1 MSVYPADFSEVRRL
15 PYNLGTFPEPLLK
28 SGMLLRLDTAN
39 GGVFPITASGS
50 SRPTG
55 DVTTGVTTL
64 YGVAMSGV
72 DEAIDPVFSG
82 LPDFAG
88 QAHVKR
94 IFVAVCVPHR
104 ELIVFPINRNNGEID
119 YSQAVPANIGRPVGL
134 YYRNIPRVFAGT
146 TYWTEIG
153 GSVGGTETAG
163 FVVGITRDR
172 RLIIRVNR
180 SRWAELA

>member
-15 PYNLGTFPEPLLK
+15 QYNLGTFPEALLK
-28 SGMLLRLDTAN
+28 AGMLMRLDTTN
-39 GGVFPITASGS
+39 GGVTPLTASG

-55 DVTTGVTTL
+55 DVISGVNNL

-82 LPDFAG
+82 LPDYAG
-88 QAHVKR
+88 QAHIKR

-104 ELIVFPINRNNGEID
+104 ELIVFPINKANGEID
-119 YSQAVPANIGRPVGL
+119 YNQAVTTNIGRPVGL
-134 YYRNIPRVFAGT
+134 YWRNIPRVFGGT
-146 TYWTEIG
+146 TYWTEVGATVG
-153 GSVGGTETAG
+153 GSETAG
-163 FVVGITRDR
+163 YVVGITRDR
-172 RLIIRVNR
+172 RLIVRINR